1 MNTTIEL
8 IKNRVSCPKLTS
20 PGPNQQELDEI
31 FACALRA
38 PDHARL
44 KPWRFYVVEG
54 EARQKLG
61 VIFEQAASAAGEIP
75 EDKREKCRNMPL
87 RSPLMI
93 VAVCEPIMN
102 PKVPEVDQL
111 LAVGAAVQNMQLAIN
126 SLGYGSI
133 WRTGEMAKSR
143 VVKNAFNV
151 SLEGEIVGFLYV
163 GTPEKVPSKPA
174 STLSDHVQIWE

>member
-1 MNTTIEL
+1 M
-8 IKNRVSCPKLTS
+8 S
-20 PGPNQQELDEI
+20 PGPSESEI
-31 FACALRA
+31 SDAIACALRA

-44 KPWRFYVVEG
+44 KPWRFHVLQG
-54 EARQKLG
+54 DSLRKLG
-61 VIFEQAASAAGEIP
+61 EIFEEAASAGGEIP
-75 EDKREKCRNMPL
+75 DDKRQKCRNMPL
-87 RSPLMI
+87 RAPLMI

-111 LAVGAAVQNMQLAIN
+111 LAVGAAVQNMQLAFN

-143 VVKNAFNV
+143 VVKNAFDV

-163 GTPEKVPSKPA
+163 GTPEKVPTKPDA
-174 STLSDHVQIWE
+174 IVDGYVKFWE